1 MNAIPK
7 FEPADFAS
15 DQEVRWCPGCGDYS
29 ILKSVQRTLSQI
41 GASRENTVCVSG
53 IGCSSRFPYYIE
65 TYGYHTIHGRAP
77 AIATGVKLANPEL
90 DVWIVTG
97 DGDGLSIGGNH
108 MLHLLRRNLDC
119 QVLLFNNE
127 IYGLTKGQYS
137 PTSRF
142 GTRSPSTPFGSVDRP
157 LNPCGFA
164 LGAGARFVAR
174 SYDLAQARTPEVLAR
189 AHAHRGASFVE
200 IYQNCI
206 VYNDAA
212 FERFASKKAGA
223 NAQLWLENGKPMLFA
238 KGTKGLRLNRETL
251 RLEVVSVADQDAAA
265 ADILIHDETNRTI
278 AQLLIEMPFGDFP
291 VALGVI
297 YCDPAL
303 ASFESAVVE
312 QSRKAAAGK
321 KRDLNALLR
330 KGDTWSV
337 EVDDGA
343 SKKAHHRR
351 YSLRNNA
358 SSGYLR

>member
-1 MNAIPK
+1 MNAIVK

-41 GASRENTVCVSG
+41 GASPENTVCVSG
-53 IGCSSRFPYYIE
+53 IGCSSRFPYYVE

-77 AIATGVKLANPEL
+77 AIATGVKLANPAL

-137 PTSRF
+137 PTSRS
-142 GTRSPSTPFGSVDRP
+142 GTRSPSTPYGSVDRP
-157 LNPCGFA
+157 INPCAFA
-164 LGAGARFVAR
+164 LGAGARFIAR
-174 SYDLAQARTPEVLAR
+174 SYDIAQSKTPDILKR
-189 AHAHRGASFVE
+189 AHAHRGTSFVE

-206 VYNDAA
+206 VYNDGV
-212 FERFASKKAGA
+212 FEKFAGKKAA
-223 NAQLWLENGKPMLFA
+223 PDALLWLEAGKPMLFA
-238 KGTKGLRLNRETL
+238 DGTKGLRLNPQTVA
-251 RLEVVSVADQDAAA
+251 LEVVSVADRDPAAA
-265 ADILIHDETNRTI
+265 GVLIHDESNRSV
-278 AQLLIEMPFGDFP
+278 ARLLTEMPFGSFP
-291 VALGVI
+291 IALGVI
-297 YCDPAL
+297 YCDPAP
-303 ASFESAVVE
+303 AFEAAVVE
-312 QSRKAAAGK
+312 QNRKASAGK

-337 EVDDGA
+337 EPDAALANGRSA
-343 SKKAHHRR
+343 P
-351 YSLRNNA
+351 LQ
-358 SSGYLR
+358 

>member
-1 MNAIPK
+1 MNAIAK
-7 FEPADFAS
+7 FSPADFAS

-29 ILKSVQRTLSQI
+29 ILKSVQRTLSEI

-53 IGCSSRFPYYIE
+53 IGCSSRFPYYVE

-108 MLHLLRRNLDC
+108 LLHLLRRNLDC

-157 LNPCGFA
+157 LNPCTFA

-174 SYDLAQARTPEVLAR
+174 SSDLALSKTPEILAR
-189 AHAHRGASFVE
+189 AHAHRGTSFVE
-200 IYQNCI
+200 IYSNCV
-206 VYNDAA
+206 VYNNAA
-212 FERFASKKAGA
+212 FEKFVGKKAA
-223 NAQLWLENGKPMLFA
+223 PDAQLWLETGKPMLFA
-238 KGTKGLRLNRETL
+238 NGTKGLRLDRDSLT
-251 RLEVVSVADQDAAA
+251 LEVVSMADQDPAAA
-265 ADILIHDETNRTI
+265 GILVHDETNKTI
-278 AQLLIEMPFGDFP
+278 AQLLIDMPFGSFP
-291 VALGVI
+291 VAFGVI
-297 YCDPAL
+297 YCDPTPA
-303 ASFESAVVE
+303 FDGAVIE
-312 QSRKAAAGK
+312 QNRTAAAGK
-321 KRDLNALLR
+321 IRDLNALLR

-337 EVDDGA
+337 EDDAAPPSTGL
-343 SKKAHHRR
+343 HP
-351 YSLRNNA
+351 LQ
-358 SSGYLR
+358 

>member
-7 FEPADFAS
+7 FSPADFAS

-41 GASRENTVCVSG
+41 GASPENTVCVSG
-53 IGCSSRFPYYIE
+53 IGCSSRFPYYVE

-77 AIATGVKLANPEL
+77 AIATGVKLANPAL

-142 GTRSPSTPFGSVDRP
+142 GTRSPSTPFGSLDQP
-157 LNPCGFA
+157 LNPCAFA
-164 LGAGARFVAR
+164 LGAGARFIGR
-174 SYDLAQARTPEVLAR
+174 SYDLAQSKTPEILAR
-189 AHAHRGASFVE
+189 AHAHRGTSFVE
-200 IYQNCI
+200 IYQNCV
-206 VYNDAA
+206 VYNDRVFEKFAGKNAA
-212 FERFASKKAGA
+212 PDAL
-223 NAQLWLENGKPMLFA
+223 LWLETGKPMLFA

-251 RLEVVSVADQDAAA
+251 KLEVVAVADQDAVAA
-265 ADILIHDETNRTI
+265 GVLVHDETNKTI
-278 AQLLIEMPFGDFP
+278 AQLLIEMPFGGFP

-297 YCDPAL
+297 YCDPTPA
-303 ASFESAVVE
+303 FDGAVIE
-312 QSRKAAAGK
+312 QNRSAAAGK

-330 KGDTWSV
+330 KGDTWAV
-337 EVDDGA
+337 EADAALD
-343 SKKAHHRR
+343 
-351 YSLRNNA
+351 
-358 SSGYLR
+358 